1 MFYMLTHQIRHFFCI
16 SKEVSTDTFLKEI
29 TVKVY

>member
-1 MFYMLTHQIRHFFCI
+1 MFLYVIHQIRHFFCI